1 MAQAN
6 SLVFF
11 EIFILNTYSLWRQN
25 FIEKNPN
32 RKRLPRNFHR
42 NFQLNLAR
50 KFLKKTEKTAEIPVE
65 REPDILEPPK
75 KRAKK

>member
-6 SLVFF
+6 SLIFF

-32 RKRLPRNFHR
+32 TKRLPRNFHR
-42 NFQLNLAR
+42 NFQLNSAR
-50 KFLKKTEKTAEIPVE
+50 KFLKKIPKTDEIPVE
-65 REPDILEPPK
+65 REPNILEPAK
-75 KRAKK
+75 KRA